1 MGSIPVR
8 TLTRRPRTRRLPV
21 LAAVLGAVG
30 LLAGCVVD
38 THAAAVGKPHPGPYT
53 IAISNGYNGN
63 TWRAQ
68 FIGNLQTRAQELK
81 DQGVLKDFT
90 LVSAGT
96 DINRQLS
103 QIDQIVLDKPD
114 AVLIAPTSG
123 AAAEVAAEKFKA
135 AGIIP
140 FVINDPAPTKS
151 AINIVPDNAA
161 WYETQPRWLTDGLG
175 GNGKIVQVTGLPG
188 NPSDNARQKAAA
200 GVLAKY
206 PGITTVATVPG
217 YWDQG
222 KARQAM
228 STVLSS
234 HNDING
240 VLEQDIMG
248 LGVIQ
253 AFESAG
259 VALPKYM
266 TGDYTKGF
274 LEKWQSLPQLETMAV
289 PYSPTDGAD
298 ALNII
303 VKILQGRQLKPGV
316 LQPNSIDSS
325 ITDNTILLPPSLAI
339 TRDGKKGSWTPP
351 GMDVISLDEAL
362 HRVNGK
368 PETFAVEAP
377 VSEEQVNAYFQ

>member
-1 MGSIPVR
+1 MSATI
-8 TLTRRPRTRRLPV
+8 RPRLLRRASALV
-21 LAAVLGAVG
+21 TAACSVAALS
-30 LLAGCVVD
+30 GCLVD
-38 THAAAVGKPHPGPYT
+38 THAATLGEAHPGPYT
-53 IAISNGYNGN
+53 IAISNGYTGN
-63 TWRAQ
+63 TWRTQ
-68 FIGNLQTRAQELK
+68 FIGNLQNRANELK
-81 DQGVLKDFT
+81 DQGILKDFT

-135 AGIIP
+135 AGIVP

-161 WYETQPRWLTDGLG
+161 WYAAQTQWLVDGLG
-175 GNGKIVQVTGLPG
+175 GKGEIVQVTGLPG
-188 NPSDNARQKAAA
+188 NPSDTARQKAATDI
-200 GVLAKY
+200 LAKF
-206 PGITTVATVPG
+206 PGIKTVATVPG

-234 HNDING
+234 HSNISG

-259 VALPKYM
+259 VPLPKYM
-266 TGDYTKGF
+266 IGDYTKGF
-274 LEKWQSLPQLETMAV
+274 LEKWQSLPALETMAV
-289 PYSPTDGAD
+289 PYSPTDGSD

-303 VKILQGRQLKPGV
+303 VKILAGGKIKPGV

-325 ITDNTILLPPSLAI
+325 ILDNTIFLPPSLAI
-339 TRDGKKGSWTPP
+339 TRDGKKGTWTPP

-362 HRVNGK
+362 NRVDGK
-368 PETFAVEAP
+368 PDTFAVEAP
-377 VSEEQVNAYFQ
+377 VSEEQINAYFQ

>member
-1 MGSIPVR
+1 MSTAACLR
-8 TLTRRPRTRRLPV
+8 SRHRLST
-21 LAAVLGAVG
+21 LAAGLFTAG

-38 THAAAVGKPHPGPYT
+38 THAATLSEPHTGPYT
-53 IAISNGYNGN
+53 IAISNGYTGN
-63 TWRAQ
+63 TWRTQ
-68 FIGNLQTRAQELK
+68 FISNLQNRAQELK
-81 DQGVLKDFT
+81 DQGVLEDFT

-135 AGIIP
+135 AGITP

-161 WYETQPRWLTDGLG
+161 WYATQTSWLVEGLG
-175 GNGKIVQVTGLPG
+175 GKGEIVQVTGLPG
-188 NPSDNARQKAAA
+188 NPSDTARQKAAA
-200 GVLAKY
+200 DILAKY

-234 HNDING
+234 HKNISG

-259 VALPKYM
+259 VPLPKYM

-274 LEKWQSLPQLETMAV
+274 LEKWQALPQLETMAV

-303 VKILQGRQLKPGV
+303 VKLLDGEKLKPGV
-316 LQPNSIDSS
+316 LQPNSIDAS
-325 ITDNTILLPPSLAI
+325 IVNNTILLPPSLAI
-339 TRDGKKGSWTPP
+339 TRDGEKGSWTPP
-351 GMDVISLDEAL
+351 GMNVISLDEAL
-362 HRVNGK
+362 RRVEGK

-377 VSEEQVNAYFQ
+377 VSQEQIDAYFQ